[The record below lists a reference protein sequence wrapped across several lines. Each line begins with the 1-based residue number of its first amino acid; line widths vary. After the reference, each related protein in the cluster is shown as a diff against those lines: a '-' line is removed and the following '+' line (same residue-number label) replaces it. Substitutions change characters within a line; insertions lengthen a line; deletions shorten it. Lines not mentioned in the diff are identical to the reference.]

1 VTPTKQRTRPDVHEE
16 VLAWR
21 REQLERA
28 GYPTELAEQIAHSD
42 ADLHVAERLLEQG
55 CTAELA
61 AAILV

>member
-28 GYPTELAEQIAHSD
+28 GYPTELAEKVAASD
-42 ADLHVAERLLEQG
+42 ADLHVAERLIEQG
-55 CTAELA
+55 CTPELA

>member
-28 GYPTELAEQIAHSD
+28 GYPTELAQKVAQSD
-42 ADLHVAERLLEQG
+42 ADLHVAERLIEQG
-55 CTAELA
+55 CTPELA